1 MLTKSQYRSKSTL
14 RRPMA
19 DVSNEGYD
27 NQTGFHRKE
36 ANQTVECKSSLDR
49 LLLVRS
55 DLSDLT
61 SQVDKL
67 VAQALKQKEIS
78 KKGYQE
84 IEAFIGF
91 LSGMCSSLKPWF
103 PRIQQA
109 LASTTTVTSKDQSKK
124 HSTPY
129 PVKTKLTSKTET
141 PHNLTVS
148 QSLTNTDSFT
158 SKKEI
163 ESHKTPHP
171 YKKPLESLLKSKTNS
186 SQLGLGVSPSPLV
199 SWRADHC
206 TVIDGGKQL
215 FILTPLQKLQ
225 LQASKPVLPT
235 KQLTVVRDTHKVKK
249 LENNVHTTILPY
261 NSTVKANERLGVTP
275 TESRSRLRFCST
287 SKAILPTKP
296 APILPGPCTSKNCEK
311 DVTNMVPTSERVH
324 EAGLS
329 SLTKSVLSNKSITKV
344 PDVSMDKIQ
353 EKHEENGLPNT
364 KPIHEPKVINRKK
377 DFSDMLDWFFSPP
390 KTCVLMEPDEK
401 RASEDK
407 RPKELSTP
415 VDKSNRNNDDCEK
428 SLVSTPSNNLY
439 MSATCTKKGE
449 ATLKRELWTRF
460 DAISTGDLKLNTD
473 VFQKKDGKG
482 FLDMLDEASN

>member
-1 MLTKSQYRSKSTL
+1 MLNKSQYRSKSTL

-27 NQTGFHRKE
+27 NQARFQRKE
-36 ANQTVECKSSLDR
+36 ANQTVDCKGSLDH

-103 PRIQQA
+103 PRLQEA
-109 LASTTTVTSKDQSKK
+109 LASTTTVISKDQFKK
-124 HSTPY
+124 HSTPF
-129 PVKTKLTSKTET
+129 PVKTKFTSKTET

-148 QSLTNTDSFT
+148 QLLTNTKSFT
-158 SKKEI
+158 SKKI
-163 ESHKTPHP
+163 ESHQTPHP
-171 YKKPLESLLKSKTNS
+171 HKKPLESLLKSKMNF
-186 SQLGLGVSPSPLV
+186 SQLDLEISPSPLV

-225 LQASKPVLPT
+225 LEASKPVLPT
-235 KQLTVVRDTHKVKK
+235 KQLTIVRGKK
-249 LENNVHTTILPY
+249 LENNVHTTILPD
-261 NSTVKANERLGVTP
+261 NSTAKKHERHGIPP
-275 TESRSRLRFCST
+275 TESMSKLRFCST
-287 SKAILPTKP
+287 SKTALPTKP
-296 APILPGPCTSKNCEK
+296 LPIQPGTCTSEK
-311 DVTNMVPTSERVH
+311 DVKYTVPTSEQVH
-324 EAGLS
+324 EAGFCSLS
-329 SLTKSVLSNKSITKV
+329 KSVLPNKSITKV
-344 PDVSMDKIQ
+344 TNISVDKIQ
-353 EKHEENGLPNT
+353 EKHEENGLPIT

-415 VDKSNRNNDDCEK
+415 VDKNNRNNDNCEK
-428 SLVSTPSNNLY
+428 KLVGTPWNNLN
-439 MSATCTKKGE
+439 MSATYTKKGE

-482 FLDMLDEASN
+482 FMDLLDEASS